1 MFASSFGP
9 MTKTARET
17 GEEGIARK
25 LYLSLNATDE
35 KLSRFSMTFLMSIVY
50 EKRIKFSLNFLFLG
64 VAGHCGSS
72 NNWHFVLCPLV
83 KTGKW

>member
-1 MFASSFGP
+1 

-35 KLSRFSMTFLMSIVY
+35 KVSRF
-50 EKRIKFSLNFLFLG
+50 LNDFFDVGYLWKP
-64 VAGHCGSS
+64 S
-72 NNWHFVLCPLV
+72 
-83 KTGKW
+83 

>member
-35 KLSRFSMTFLMSIVY
+35 KVSRFLNDFSMWVIYGNRL
-50 EKRIKFSLNFLFLG
+50 EFSLNFLLVG
-64 VAGHCGSS
+64 MAGNCSFN

-83 KTGKW
+83 QTGKW